1 MRAALM
7 DSVLRRYG
15 GSIGA
20 SATIYREPGQAR
32 KGAAEAVD
40 LCAGV
45 LLVESPPEFQI
56 GVRPQDISPRQMH
69 WGLTPDSDRIP
80 CCIKRQ
86 KLPIIG
92 SHFKSDN
99 KIL

>member
-1 MRAALM
+1 MRA
-7 DSVLRRYG
+7 VLRDSIPGRYG

-45 LLVESPPEFQI
+45 LLVESPPYF
-56 GVRPQDISPRQMH
+56 GVRPQDILPARMH
-69 WGLTPDSDRIP
+69 WGLTPDHLHAKVKPVFSAAVDGI
-80 CCIKRQ
+80 
-86 KLPIIG
+86 
-92 SHFKSDN
+92 
-99 KIL
+99 

>member
-1 MRAALM
+1 MRAVLR
-7 DSVLRRYG
+7 DSVPGRYG

-45 LLVESPPEFQI
+45 SLMESPPDFPPDLGSDPNAFGHVKCL
-56 GVRPQDISPRQMH
+56 GV
-69 WGLTPDSDRIP
+69 
-80 CCIKRQ
+80 
-86 KLPIIG
+86 
-92 SHFKSDN
+92 
-99 KIL
+99 

>member
-56 GVRPQDISPRQMH
+56 GVRPQDISSRQMH
-69 WGLTPDSDRIP
+69 WGLTPIQPIP
-80 CCIKRQ
+80 M
-86 KLPIIG
+86 LD
-92 SHFKSDN
+92 FKPLKSG
-99 KIL
+99 KFLQ

>member
-1 MRAALM
+1 MRAALR
-7 DSVLRRYG
+7 DFIPRRYG

-45 LLVESPPEFQI
+45 LLVESPPDFPLFLQFPYLGSDPMTFRHAKCI
-56 GVRPQDISPRQMH
+56 GV
-69 WGLTPDSDRIP
+69 
-80 CCIKRQ
+80 
-86 KLPIIG
+86 
-92 SHFKSDN
+92 
-99 KIL
+99 

>member
-1 MRAALM
+1 MRAALA
-7 DSVLRRYG
+7 DFVARRYG

-45 LLVESPPEFQI
+45 LLVESPP
-56 GVRPQDISPRQMH
+56 DSPPPRSFPN
-69 WGLTPDSDRIP
+69 WGQTP
-80 CCIKRQ
+80 
-86 KLPIIG
+86 
-92 SHFKSDN
+92 
-99 KIL
+99 